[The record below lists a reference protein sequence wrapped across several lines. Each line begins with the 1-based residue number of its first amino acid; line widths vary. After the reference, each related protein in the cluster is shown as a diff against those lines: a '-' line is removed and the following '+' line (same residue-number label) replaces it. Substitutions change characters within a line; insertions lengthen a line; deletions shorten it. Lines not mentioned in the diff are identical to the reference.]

1 VLVAGGEEG
10 DGVNMM
16 EQIDQ
21 AIGERD
27 RLLAENER
35 LREALKM
42 ASTADENLLCD
53 NGYTL
58 GYVVKAALDGKEPR
72 D

>member
-27 RLLAENER
+27 RLLAEIER
-35 LREALKM
+35 QPGRAGEIAEA
-42 ASTADENLLCD
+42 
-53 NGYTL
+53 YR
-58 GYVVKAALDGKEPR
+58 AARSDAAG
-72 D
+72 